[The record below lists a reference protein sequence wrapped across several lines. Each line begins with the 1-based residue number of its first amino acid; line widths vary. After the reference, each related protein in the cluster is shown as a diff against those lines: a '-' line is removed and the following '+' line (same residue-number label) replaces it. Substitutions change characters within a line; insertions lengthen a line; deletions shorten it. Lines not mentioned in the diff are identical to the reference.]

1 MSAMYSCAA
10 VELRTG
16 RGAGSTALCV
26 MTWAPDLSA
35 CSWQS
40 AVVKILAFQLRIP
53 PNLPA
58 GGTDGVLPAEA
69 SVVGQRLFFL
79 TKQTY
84 VVDIHTR
91 VVIILIMA
99 LPKLTK
105 LELQIMEALW
115 NLGASSIR
123 EIQEAFPE
131 RDRPAYT
138 TVQTTVYRMER
149 KKILRRSKKIS
160 NAHIFEAVISRN
172 AAQGRLIDEL
182 LGLFGGRTQP
192 VMAHLVESGKLTLE
206 DVKEAERLL
215 RESAR
220 KSAVEKQS

>member
-1 MSAMYSCAA
+1 M
-10 VELRTG
+10 
-16 RGAGSTALCV
+16 
-26 MTWAPDLSA
+26 MT
-35 CSWQS
+35 
-40 AVVKILAFQLRIP
+40 
-53 PNLPA
+53 
-58 GGTDGVLPAEA
+58 
-69 SVVGQRLFFL
+69 
-79 TKQTY
+79 
-84 VVDIHTR
+84 
-91 VVIILIMA
+91 

-115 NLGASSIR
+115 SLGASSIR

-192 VMAHLVESGKLTLE
+192 VMAHLIESGRLTLD
-206 DVKEAERLL
+206 DVREAEKTLRRLAKK
-215 RESAR
+215 E
-220 KSAVEKQS
+220 KSE